1 MNNPVIEKYTRTAQL
16 LHWLI
21 ALLVV
26 AQFSLA
32 WYADTLPRG
41 EAGQVMG
48 IHKSIGATI
57 LVLAIVRLIWRFMHK
72 PPAFPATMP
81 RWEAGLSAVTH
92 WGLYFLIFA
101 MPISGWMM
109 SSAAGRDVSWFGLF
123 NLPRVIGESET
134 AGGFFHETHEVLAI
148 VLLVVALLHI
158 IGAIWHAALKKD
170 GIMQRMLP

>member
-1 MNNPVIEKYTRTAQL
+1 MNSPVIEKYTRTAQL

-26 AQFSLA
+26 VQFTLA

-41 EAGQVMG
+41 EAGQVMA
-48 IHKSIGATI
+48 IHKSVGATI
-57 LVLAIVRLIWRFMHK
+57 LVLAIIRILWRFSHR
-72 PPAFPATMP
+72 PPAFPRTMP
-81 RWEAGLSAVTH
+81 GWEAKLSAVTH
-92 WGLYFLIFA
+92 WALYFLILA

-109 SSAAGRDVSWFGLF
+109 SSAAGRDVAWFGLF
-123 NLPRVIGESET
+123 KLPRVIGENEA
-134 AGGFFHETHEVLAI
+134 AGDFFHEAHEIMAI

-158 IGAIWHAALKKD
+158 VGAIWHAALKKD